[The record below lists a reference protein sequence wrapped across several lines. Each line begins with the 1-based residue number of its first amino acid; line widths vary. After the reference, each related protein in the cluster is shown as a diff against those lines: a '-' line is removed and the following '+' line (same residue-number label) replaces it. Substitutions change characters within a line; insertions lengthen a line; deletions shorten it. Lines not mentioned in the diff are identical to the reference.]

1 MRRSISGSIVA
12 ALLCSMPV
20 MAFAAPVTSMFD
32 LSVGGFVKLDYA
44 YNSVIF
50 GNSGSLTPG
59 SGAMPYRASA
69 TASVANAAKQEQS
82 IFSARQSRLWFKAA
96 GPEFMGAKTGAL
108 IEGDFYGDASAAA
121 ESPQFRMRLAY
132 GSLDWKNTQVLFGQN
147 WDIFGPMV
155 ASTVDF
161 RSGATTGAP
170 NNPRV
175 PQVRLTQKLNFD
187 DYNALSLVLGVQDPN
202 QDGNNNNVATN
213 YGAAVN
219 GAGQIMFTSKAMGA
233 APGYFGLPMKPLT
246 LGVFALYGNSKA
258 VAPATAVNHTVDSY
272 GYGAY
277 AFVPV
282 LRSSDGKS
290 RAMTLSLEGQ
300 IYQAANMAF
309 NSATAAT
316 VFDANSANPN
326 PAKGYGLAAQ
336 AIFYPTQELGLTAG
350 YGRRG
355 ALDYAD
361 YKIRGTAVDYQ
372 RSTTQYYG
380 NVSYDLNAAVRV
392 MAEYQHL
399 DTLYGAAAAAAG
411 PATSTPVGSA
421 NIFRVAAF
429 YFF

>member
-1 MRRSISGSIVA
+1 MNKRIFGSIVA
-12 ALLCSMPV
+12 ALLCSVPV

-32 LSVGGFVKLDYA
+32 LSIGGFVKLDYA
-44 YNSVIF
+44 YNSVNF
-50 GNSGSLTPG
+50 GNSGSLTPS
-59 SGAMPYRASA
+59 SGAMPKRASA
-69 TASVANAAKQEQS
+69 AGSQEQS
-82 IFSARQSRLWFKAA
+82 IFSARQSRLWFKAS

-108 IEGDFYGDASAAA
+108 IEGDFYGDPAAAA

-132 GSLDWKNTQVLFGQN
+132 GTVDWATTQVLFGQN

-175 PQVRLTQKLNFD
+175 PQVRLTQKLNLGND
-187 DYNALSLVLGVQDPN
+187 NTLSFVIGAQDPN
-202 QDGNNNNVATN
+202 QDGNNNNAATN

-258 VAPATAVNHTVDSY
+258 VAPVTAANHTVDSY

-290 RAMTLSLEGQ
+290 RAMTMSLEGQ

-309 NSATAAT
+309 NTATAAT
-316 VFDANSANPN
+316 VFDATSANPN
-326 PAKGYGLAAQ
+326 PAKGYGIAAQ
-336 AIFYPTQELGLTAG
+336 AIFYPTQELGFTAG

-355 ALDYAD
+355 AIDSAD
-361 YKIRGTAVDYQ
+361 YKGTDFQ
-372 RSTTQYYG
+372 KSTTQYYG

-392 MAEYQHL
+392 MSEYQHL
-399 DTLYGAAAAAAG
+399 ETIYGRPAAGTHNEGAAN
-411 PATSTPVGSA
+411 V
-421 NIFRVAAF
+421 FRVAAF